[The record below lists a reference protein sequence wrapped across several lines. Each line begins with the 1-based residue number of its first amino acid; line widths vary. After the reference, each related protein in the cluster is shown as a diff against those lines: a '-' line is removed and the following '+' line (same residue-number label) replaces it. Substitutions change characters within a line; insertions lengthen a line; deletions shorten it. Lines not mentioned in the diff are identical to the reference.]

1 MVETRT
7 RILGIAPYEGM
18 HAAMDRAAQAY
29 PNVQMDVFTGDL
41 DVAFPSFSGCRPIP
55 MTVLSPAAG
64 RPT

>member
-18 HAAMDRAAQAY
+18 HAAMDRAAQAEL
-29 PNVQMDVFTGDL
+29 L
-41 DVAFPSFSGCRPIP
+41 DALRAEARPIP